1 MNGVQETEGTA
12 GTNIDDEDKI
22 SIDEILR
29 KVRKLKAGKAAGA
42 DEIRVEFIKNGG
54 IGMIR
59 WLSRILNLA
68 LVSGK
73 VPADWRNAIIAPIY
87 KKGNRK
93 ECGNY
98 RGISLLSVVG
108 KLYSSILVDRVRGK
122 IKENILGEFQGGFR
136 PLRGCQH
143 QIFCMRQTIE

>member
-1 MNGVQETEGTA
+1 MRTV
-12 GTNIDDEDKI
+12 GTNIEDEDKI
-22 SIDEILR
+22 SINEILR
-29 KVRKLKAGKAAGA
+29 KVRKLKTGKAAGA

-54 IGMIR
+54 MGGIL
-59 WLSRILNLA
+59 WLGRILNLA

-73 VPADWRNAIIAPIY
+73 GQADWRNAIIAPIH

-93 ECGNY
+93 ECSNY

-122 IKENILGEFQGGFR
+122 VENILGEFQGGFR
-136 PLRGCQH
+136 PLRGCQD
-143 QIFCMRQTIE
+143 QYETDDRETFSEE